1 VGLGGNA
8 KFWAGGGLGSIRGY
22 VGLRCWIEIQGAGFG
37 GRVVPRIGDVA
48 ANWAGSTRASSVRTG
63 VFFAGQPPHM
73 G

>member
-48 ANWAGSTRASSVRTG
+48 ANWAGST
-63 VFFAGQPPHM
+63 
-73 G
+73 